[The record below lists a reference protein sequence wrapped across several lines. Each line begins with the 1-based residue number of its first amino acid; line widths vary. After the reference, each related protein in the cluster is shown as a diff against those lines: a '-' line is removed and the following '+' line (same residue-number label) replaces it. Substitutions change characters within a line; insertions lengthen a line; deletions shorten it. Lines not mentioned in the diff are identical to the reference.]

1 MSTIKIGAL
10 VDGRYRIEARI
21 GHGGMAEVYEATD
34 IINRRKVAIK
44 MIRED
49 VMKNPIN
56 LRRFQN
62 EATIASSLNH
72 PNIVKVYNHGT
83 IEGRVYMGDLL
94 VTGYSNFSRNR
105 TFGTMIGKGYS
116 VKSAQIEMEMNLS
129 RMRVLSFFR

>member
-49 VMKNPIN
+49 VMKNPN
-56 LRRFQN
+56 NFGFCLLNCTFAN
-62 EATIASSLNH
+62 E
-72 PNIVKVYNHGT
+72 K
-83 IEGRVYMGDLL
+83 RV
-94 VTGYSNFSRNR
+94 
-105 TFGTMIGKGYS
+105 
-116 VKSAQIEMEMNLS
+116 
-129 RMRVLSFFR
+129 